1 MNWQDEG
8 FLLSKIKFRE
18 NANIINVFT
27 NNRGKVSG
35 IVYGGTSRK
44 IRNFLQIS
52 NKIFI
57 IHSSKSDNRLG
68 YFKTEIVE
76 AISPKYFSNKKKT
89 SALLSISS
97 ILNLLL
103 PESQPYK
110 SLYDSL
116 DNLLNNFDQDNW
128 IILYIYWELKLLKD
142 LGFDPFLEQF
152 ILNEDLIS
160 KYKTVEIDNIKYQV
174 PNFLL
179 SKEKTSSLENKQ
191 ISMALSFTRSI
202 LTNKFFFPNN
212 LQFPKSRMILENY
225 FNWFAISKEK

>member
-18 NANIINVFT
+18 NANIVNVFT
-27 NNRGKVSG
+27 SSRGKIAG
-35 IVYGGTSRK
+35 IIYGGNSRK

-57 IHSSKSDNRLG
+57 IYSSKSENRLG
-68 YFKTEIVE
+68 YFKTELVE
-76 AISPKYFSNKKKT
+76 AVSPKYFNDKKKT
-89 SALLSISS
+89 TALLSITS

-110 SLYDSL
+110 RLFVSLN
-116 DNLLNNFDQDNW
+116 NLLTDLDKENW
-128 IILYIYWELKLLKD
+128 IPLYISWELTLLKE

-152 ILNEDLIS
+152 ILDNDDES
-160 KYKTVEIDNIKYQV
+160 EKYKIIEIDNIKYQV
-174 PNFLL
+174 PIFLL
-179 SKEKTSSLENKQ
+179 LRKKNIDLDNKQ
-191 ISMALSFTRSI
+191 ISMALSFTRNI

-212 LQFPKSRMILENY
+212 LMFPKSRIMLENY
-225 FNWFAISKEK
+225 FN

>member
-27 NNRGKVSG
+27 NKRGKVGG

-57 IHSSKSDNRLG
+57 IYSSKSENRLG
-68 YFKTEIVE
+68 YFKTELVE
-76 AISPKYFSNKKKT
+76 AISPKYFSDKKKT
-89 SALLSISS
+89 AALLSINT

-103 PESQPYK
+103 PELQPYK
-110 SLYDSL
+110 NLYSSLEDL
-116 DNLLNNFDQDNW
+116 INNFDQEDW
-128 IILYIYWELKLLKD
+128 MCRYVMWELTLLKE

-152 ILNEDLIS
+152 SSKVNQLED
-160 KYKTVEIDNIKYQV
+160 YKTIEIDNIKYQV
-174 PNFLL
+174 PIFLL
-179 SKEKTSSLENKQ
+179 SKEKKNIPENKQ
-191 ISMALSFTRSI
+191 IIMALNFTRNI
-202 LTNKFFFPNN
+202 LINKFFLPNN
-212 LQFPKSRMILENY
+212 IVFPKSRMILENY
-225 FNWFAISKEK
+225 FS

>member
-57 IHSSKSDNRLG
+57 MYSSKSENKLG
-68 YFKTEIVE
+68 YFKTELVE
-76 AISPKYFSNKKKT
+76 AISPKYFNDKKKT
-89 SALLSISS
+89 TAILSSCT

-103 PESQPYK
+103 PESEHYK
-110 SLYDSL
+110 KLYISL
-116 DNLLNNFDQDNW
+116 DNLFKNFDNNNW
-128 IILYIYWELKLLKD
+128 IIDYIYWELILLKE
-142 LGFDPFLEQF
+142 LGFDPYLEQF
-152 ILNEDLIS
+152 FNNNAVSNQSTI
-160 KYKTVEIDNIKYQV
+160 EIDNVKYQI
-174 PNFLL
+174 PTFLL
-179 SKEKTSSLENKQ
+179 SKKKIESLDSKE
-191 ISMALSFTRSI
+191 IVVALSFTRSI
-202 LTNKFFFPNN
+202 LTNKFFLPNN
-212 LQFPKSRMILENY
+212 LSFPKSRIILENY
-225 FNWFAISKEK
+225 FN